1 MQESLD
7 WNELRLA
14 LAIARA
20 GSLAGAARALSVS
33 HATVFR
39 RLKTLE
45 ARLGVALFER
55 DRGGYTATVAG
66 DDLAEAAARVE
77 QEVLGVQR
85 RVAGRDLRPSGTV
98 RLTTTDTLFEGL
110 LAPVL
115 AECRRA
121 YPDIELEVAISNEPF
136 NLTRRQADMAIRPIA
151 KPPEA
156 LIARRLGRV
165 ALAVYAAAD
174 AGEPGPPK
182 RNWLG
187 LDDSVSFPALETW
200 MARHAERSA
209 CRFRMDSLLGLRAA
223 VRSGAGQAVLPCYL
237 ADDDPALARL
247 APPIEEVAT
256 DLWLLIHPDLRKVAR
271 IRAVRDV
278 IAGALARAAVQKRL
292 AGESPD
298 Q

>member
-66 DDLAEAAARVE
+66 DDLAEVGARVE

-121 YPDIELEVAISNEPF
+121 YPDIELEIAISNEPF

-174 AGEPGPPK
+174 AGEPGPAK

-200 MARHAERSA
+200 MARHVGRSA

-278 IAGALARAAVQKRL
+278 IAGALARGAVQKRL

>member
-20 GSLAGAARALSVS
+20 GSLAGAARTLSVS

-55 DRGGYTATVAG
+55 DRGGYSATVAG

-115 AECRRA
+115 AECRHA
-121 YPDIELEVAISNEPF
+121 YPDIELEIAISNEPF

-174 AGEPGPPK
+174 AGESGPAR

-200 MARHAERSA
+200 MARHVGRSA

-223 VRSGAGQAVLPCYL
+223 VRSGAGRAVLPCYL

-278 IAGALARAAVQKRL
+278 VAEAFGRVATQARL
-292 AGESPD
+292 AGVSVD
-298 Q
+298 